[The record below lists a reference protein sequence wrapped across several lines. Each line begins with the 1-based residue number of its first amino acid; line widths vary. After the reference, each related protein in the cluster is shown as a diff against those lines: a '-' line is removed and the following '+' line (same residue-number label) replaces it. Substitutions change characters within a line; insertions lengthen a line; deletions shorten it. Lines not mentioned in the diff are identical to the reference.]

1 MEEYTIEGHDGIWEL
16 KDSYI
21 TELGFLMIKFYN
33 RDRGIFMNINTE
45 VNLNDLL
52 KEIGA
57 KKINS
62 DETSTPNLDIIY

>member
-52 KEIGA
+52 TKIGSS
-57 KKINS
+57 KNS
-62 DETSTPNLDIIY
+62 EETSTPDITIIY